1 MTELTPKQSILQR
14 QEDFVCPHCQAASS
28 IESGGNYNRQVRD
41 IAGKR
46 VERVRRYPAA
56 HPASTRRITQDR
68 RIARPEGP
76 TQWLSR
82 WGAAVQVV
90 QPSAAAAIR
99 LRPTILHLAGTPSS
113 ASLYSR
119 GRPAAGLSSS

>member
-56 HPASTRRITQDR
+56 HPASIR
-68 RIARPEGP
+68 RIAGLRGLKALPSGYP
-76 TQWLSR
+76 AGVQRYR
-82 WGAAVQVV
+82 WYSQVL
-90 QPSAAAAIR
+90 QQ
-99 LRPTILHLAGTPSS
+99 L
-113 ASLYSR
+113 
-119 GRPAAGLSSS
+119 